1 MSPGLSTPMTTL
13 PSPLTSGSLSPE
25 PPLLAVDDDPAA
37 ALDES
42 PTVAALDVFG
52 ALAALLAQAASR
64 NAAAHA
70 MPIRAR
76 ENWLILR
83 SFPRV
88 ISRPARARWSVGARR
103 NRCVAAGR

>member
-13 PSPLTSGSLSPE
+13 PSPLTSGSFRPDPPPLVLDDPDDALGDE
-25 PPLLAVDDDPAA
+25 PPP
-37 ALDES
+37 
-42 PTVAALDVFG
+42 VAALDVFG

-88 ISRPARARWSVGARR
+88 ISRPARARWSVGARS
-103 NRCVAAGR
+103 N